1 MPEKAFEITIDIG
14 GHDRRKEAAII
25 KACMVEWN
33 FREED
38 FSHHA
43 APAGRGELLQASA
56 VGILYEDE
64 DKDEFAQRLSRAVWR
79 ANGGVLCHVEV
90 RAMGL
95 QSMTSETLGWREDQR
110 EHLAA

>member
-1 MPEKAFEITIDIG
+1 MEKAFELTVEIG
-14 GHDRRKEAAII
+14 GHDKNREKEVI

-38 FSHHA
+38 FSRHT
-43 APAGRGELLQASA
+43 APDGKSVILEASA
-56 VGILYEDE
+56 VGIIYEDE

-95 QSMTSETLGWREDQR
+95 KSMKSETLGWRED
-110 EHLAA
+110 EHESIAA

>member
-1 MPEKAFEITIDIG
+1 MERDYELTVEIG
-14 GHDRRKEAAII
+14 GHDKNREKDVI

-38 FSHHA
+38 FSHHT
-43 APAGRGELLQASA
+43 APDGKSNILEASA

-79 ANGGVLCHVEV
+79 ANNGVLCHVEV

-95 QSMTSETLGWREDQR
+95 ESMECQTLGWREDER
-110 EHLAA
+110 ELHAA